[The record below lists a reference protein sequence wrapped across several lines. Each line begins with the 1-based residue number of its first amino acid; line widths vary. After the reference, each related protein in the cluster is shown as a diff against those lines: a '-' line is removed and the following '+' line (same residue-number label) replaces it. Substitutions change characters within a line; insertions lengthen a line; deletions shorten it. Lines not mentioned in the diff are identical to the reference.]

1 MSPHLIGFQ
10 LASVHLYIR
19 KEKRE
24 LGKIHLEEYPRDH
37 RISDQNLFEILEMEL
52 TAKALE

>member
-1 MSPHLIGFQ
+1 MSPPLIGFQ
-10 LASVHLYIR
+10 LASVHLYFR

-24 LGKIHLEEYPRDH
+24 LGKIHLEEYPRDL
-37 RISDQNLFEILEMEL
+37 RIADRDLFEILEMEL